1 MPAAQPSRQFSL
13 KQFVEELRSDIAR
26 NKIRLPTL
34 PNISLEALVV
44 VNDDTSTVAD
54 VAEIVEKD
62 AAIASRL
69 VKYAN
74 SPLYRG
80 VKPVTTIK
88 AAITRIGFDKVRH
101 AILTLAMK
109 EVFKTGYRPLQKRM
123 EELWE
128 HSMDVAT
135 RAALLARDF
144 EHIDQEEVLLAGLVH
159 DIGAIPVLLKAQDYE
174 MLVNSRKNLDKLI
187 APLHAAIG
195 RDILRAWKFDPR
207 LVAVANEH
215 ENLSRDPGNA
225 PVDLVDLVQVANVL
239 SHADSDHP
247 LASVRYQD
255 IPAFRRV
262 NWQPPPPEG
271 GEEHR
276 EDDAF
281 QDIEELKDILI

>member
-1 MPAAQPSRQFSL
+1 MPAAQPSRKFTL
-13 KQFVEELRSDIAR
+13 KAFVEELRADIAHNR
-26 NKIRLPTL
+26 IKLPTL

-54 VAEIVEKD
+54 VAEVVERD
-62 AAIASRL
+62 TAIAARL

-109 EVFKTGYRPLQKRM
+109 EVFKTGFKPLQQRM

-135 RAALLARDF
+135 RAALLARDI
-144 EHIDQEEVLLAGLVH
+144 EHIDQEEALLAGLVH
-159 DIGAIPVLLKAQDYE
+159 DIGAIPILLKAQDYE
-174 MLVNSRKNLDKLI
+174 VLVNSRDNLNKLI
-187 APLHAAIG
+187 APIHAAIG
-195 RDILRAWKFDPR
+195 RDMLKVWKFDPR
-207 LVAVANEH
+207 MVAVAAEH
-215 ENLSRDPGNA
+215 ENLNRDPGNA
-225 PVDLVDLVQVANVL
+225 PVDLVDLVIVANVL
-239 SHADSDHP
+239 SHADTDHP
-247 LASVRYQD
+247 LARVNYRD

-262 NWQPPPPEG
+262 NWQPPPPEDG
-271 GEEHR
+271 PEQEE
-276 EDDAF
+276 ETME
-281 QDIEELKDILI
+281 DIEELRDLLI